1 MFTVFTFRIG
11 SQMEK
16 QQKLKQKFENADLES
31 VIE

>member
-1 MFTVFTFRIG
+1 MFTVFTFSIG

-16 QQKLKQKFENADLES
+16 RQQKFENADLES